1 MRARR
6 RRLGVDVGRVI
17 ISAAGSDGEDTSFL
31 RITGD
36 AVLKTPPSEG
46 VFEVLPGLVRHFEG
60 EVWLVSKAREGMQA
74 KTNRWL
80 AHHRFFE
87 RTGVPPNHLRY
98 CLERS
103 EKASQCAELRITHFI
118 DDRIDVIT
126 SLEGIVARRYLFGP
140 DKPDVALPRGVTW
153 LKTWYDARISAFP

>member
-1 MRARR
+1 MRTRT
-6 RRLGVDVGRVI
+6 RRLGVDIGRVI
-17 ISAAGSDGEDTSFL
+17 ISAAGSDDEDTSFL
-31 RITGD
+31 RATGD

-46 VFEVLPGLVRHFEG
+46 VFEVLPRLVQHFDG

-87 RTGVPPNHLRY
+87 RTGVPPINLRY

-103 EKASQCAELRITHFI
+103 EKASQCAELHITHFI

-126 SLEGIVARRYLFGP
+126 SLEGVVTRRYLFGP
-140 DKPDVALPRGVTW
+140 QARDLVLPRGVTW
-153 LKTWYDARISAFP
+153 VKTWYDARISAFQ